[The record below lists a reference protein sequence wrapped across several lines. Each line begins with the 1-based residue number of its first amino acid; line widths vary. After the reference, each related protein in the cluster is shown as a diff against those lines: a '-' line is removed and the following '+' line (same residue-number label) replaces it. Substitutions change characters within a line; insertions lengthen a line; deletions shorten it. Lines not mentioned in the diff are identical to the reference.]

1 MEGLKEGKVYITSGP
16 KINFQLMTDKGVFV
30 SLGEELEVDCNTSIK
45 LLINIE
51 NKKTKK
57 KLHIEL
63 IKNGLV
69 FNSYDFFSEHI
80 ELDWSDKVM
89 KNCWYY
95 LRLLDQRK
103 CIVGLTNPIFVI
115 CH

>member
-1 MEGLKEGKVYITSGP
+1 
-16 KINFQLMTDKGVFV
+16 
-30 SLGEELEVDCNTSIK
+30 LGEELEVDCNTSIK

-69 FNSYDFFSEHI
+69 YNSYDSFLEHI
-80 ELDWSDKVM
+80 ELDWSDKVT

-95 LRLLDQRK
+95 LRLLDERK

-115 CH
+115 CR